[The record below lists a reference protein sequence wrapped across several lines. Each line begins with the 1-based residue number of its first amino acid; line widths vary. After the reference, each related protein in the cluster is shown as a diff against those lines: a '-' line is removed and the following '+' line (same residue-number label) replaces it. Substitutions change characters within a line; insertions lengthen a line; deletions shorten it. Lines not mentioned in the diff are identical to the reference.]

1 MAKQSHKLDELNT
14 ESTEEKTISKIDN
27 EQINDI
33 SSKDDAKVETV
44 VNESSELSN
53 KNIETE
59 SVDVIKYMKETKV
72 EDKKSSDSSESQRSE
87 KDFQFHEEITYTS
100 KELEDLTKTYSETL
114 PVIEDKQVLN
124 GTVVRITEKVVVVDI
139 NFKSDGVINAS
150 EFKYNKELKIGDS
163 VEVLVEQQEDSYG
176 QLNYLTEEQEY
187 YKLGKKL
194 ILL

>member
-1 MAKQSHKLDELNT
+1 MAKESQKLDELNT
-14 ESTEEKTISKIDN
+14 ESTEEKTIQKDGD

-33 SSKDDAKVETV
+33 STKDDEKIEIV
-44 VNESSELSN
+44 VNESSESSN

-59 SVDVIKYMKETKV
+59 TVDVIKNVNQTTDEVKNLLIIQKVTK
-72 EDKKSSDSSESQRSE
+72 KK
-87 KDFQFHEEITYTS
+87 KDFQFQEEITYTS
-100 KELEDLTKTYSETL
+100 EEIEDLTKTYSETL

-163 VEVLVEQQEDSYG
+163 VEVLVEQQEDS
-176 QLNYLTEEQEY
+176 
-187 YKLGKKL
+187 
-194 ILL
+194 

>member
-1 MAKQSHKLDELNT
+1 MVKESQKLDELNT
-14 ESTEEKTISKIDN
+14 ESTEEKTIQKDGD

-33 SSKDDAKVETV
+33 STKDDEKIETV

-59 SVDVIKYMKETKV
+59 TVDVIKNVNQTTDEV
-72 EDKKSSDSSESQRSE
+72 KKSSDNSESQNKE
-87 KDFQFHEEITYTS
+87 KDFQFQEEITYTS
-100 KELEDLTKTYSETL
+100 EEIEDLTKTYSETL

-150 EFKYNKELKIGDS
+150 EFK
-163 VEVLVEQQEDSYG
+163 
-176 QLNYLTEEQEY
+176 
-187 YKLGKKL
+187 
-194 ILL
+194 